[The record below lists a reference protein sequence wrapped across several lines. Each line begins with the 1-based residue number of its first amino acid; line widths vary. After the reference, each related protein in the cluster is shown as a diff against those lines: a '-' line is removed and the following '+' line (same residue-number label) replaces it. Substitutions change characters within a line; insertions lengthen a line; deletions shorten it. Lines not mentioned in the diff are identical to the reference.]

1 MKTSKEYK
9 FVDLVLGPIIQIVKN
24 HNGCKLT
31 LIGNSEIYRNL
42 FAEWFD
48 KEGNRLEDLP
58 QQKKVELWE
67 TSKQFCPAHR
77 IEWCK
82 AVTFY
87 KSFE

>member
-1 MKTSKEYK
+1 MRTNNEYK
-9 FVDLVLGPIIQIVKN
+9 FIDIVLEPIIKIVKN
-24 HNGCKLT
+24 HQGCKKT
-31 LIGNSEIYRNL
+31 LIGNSELYRNL

-48 KEGNRLEDLP
+48 KGEMKLEDLP

-67 TSKQFCPAHR
+67 ESKQFCHANR
-77 IEWCK
+77 LEWCK